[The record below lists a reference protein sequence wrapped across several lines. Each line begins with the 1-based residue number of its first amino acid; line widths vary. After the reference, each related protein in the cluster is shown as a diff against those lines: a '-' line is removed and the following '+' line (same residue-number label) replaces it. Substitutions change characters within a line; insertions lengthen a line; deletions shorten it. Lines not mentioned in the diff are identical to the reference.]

1 MTKKLT
7 LHNDVQQ
14 ISKLAD
20 FVDAIAEEASI
31 DSSLAMS
38 LNLAL
43 EEAVTN
49 VVMYAYL
56 AGDEGDVDIVAELSD
71 GSLLFTISDKGIPFD
86 PTKKEDADITL
97 GVEERQ
103 IGGLGIFL
111 VRQLMD
117 TVEYERKDGYNI
129 LTMKKKL

>member
-31 DSSLAMS
+31 DPSLAMS

-49 VVMYAYL
+49 VVMYAYP
-56 AGDEGDVDIVAELSD
+56 AGEEGDVDIVAELSD
-71 GSLLFTISDKGIPFD
+71 GTLLFTISDKGIPFD

>member
-31 DSSLAMS
+31 DPSLAMS

-49 VVMYAYL
+49 VVMYAYP
-56 AGDEGDVDIVAELSD
+56 AGEEGDVDIVAELSE
-71 GSLLFTISDKGIPFD
+71 GTLLFTISDKGIPFD

-97 GVEERQ
+97 SVEERQ

>member
-20 FVDAIAEEASI
+20 FVDTIAEEASI
-31 DSSLAMS
+31 DPSLAMS

-49 VVMYAYL
+49 VVMYAYP
-56 AGDEGDVDIVAELSD
+56 AGEEGDVDIVAELSD

-129 LTMKKKL
+129 LTMEKKL

>member
-31 DSSLAMS
+31 DPSLAMS

-49 VVMYAYL
+49 VVMYAYP
-56 AGDEGDVDIVAELSD
+56 AGEEGDVDIVAELSE
-71 GSLLFTISDKGIPFD
+71 GTLLFTISDKGIPFD

>member
-20 FVDAIAEEASI
+20 FVDTIAEEASI
-31 DSSLAMS
+31 DPSLAMS

-49 VVMYAYL
+49 VVMYAYP
-56 AGDEGDVDIVAELSD
+56 AGEEGDVDIVAELSD

>member
-1 MTKKLT
+1 MR
-7 LHNDVQQ
+7 
-14 ISKLAD
+14 
-20 FVDAIAEEASI
+20 
-31 DSSLAMS
+31 

-49 VVMYAYL
+49 VVMYAYP
-56 AGDEGDVDIVAELSD
+56 AGEEGDVDIVAALSE